1 MSSFYRQA
9 LTVLTSDKLASALDV
24 EREDLKLRA
33 CYGIGSPR
41 HLGGGAPIWN
51 DQLLIARRLVEPGRD
66 MSRSG
71 TVSGIRTAAILL
83 TFVNTCRCLTRVSRR
98 WSRTS
103 TPEVWITML
112 PWSSGASLAGPPR
125 LTSRLAAITGPGSTR
140 HYFQAAA

>member
-1 MSSFYRQA
+1 MHSASLDGMSSFYRQA
-9 LTVLTSDKLASALDV
+9 LTVLTSDKLVSALDV

-51 DQLLIARRLVEPGRD
+51 DQLLITRRLVEPGRD
-66 MSRSG
+66 VSRSG

-83 TFVNTCRCLTRVSRR
+83 TFVNACRCLTRVSRR

-103 TPEVWITML
+103 TPGVWITML
-112 PWSSGASLAGPPR
+112 P
-125 LTSRLAAITGPGSTR
+125 
-140 HYFQAAA
+140 